1 MKRYSKSRIT
11 DYYYSYEEIKFNV
24 VRALMD
30 LIYRTKGS
38 ILTFTSKKIAVYA
51 GIPTQPIL
59 LTLVKDVLENL
70 RSEGLI
76 RRYKKTSHGVKYIV
90 DVSSPLW
97 TAAKNKE
104 YIWRIESPYL
114 KPVLIRIRNEVER

>member
-1 MKRYSKSRIT
+1 MRRYSRSRIT

-24 VRALMD
+24 VRTLME

-51 GIPTQPIL
+51 GIPPQPIL

-97 TAAKNKE
+97 TAAKTKNI
-104 YIWRIESPYL
+104 YGGL
-114 KPVLIRIRNEVER
+114 KVHI